1 MRIGFIEDTKLHGGT
16 QLWVFDAINFF
27 HNCGTEI
34 TIITPDKGWLAEE
47 CRNLPFD
54 ILILK
59 YDYHG
64 IISQNINYLNEWIHA
79 LRNCD
84 IVICTVHPPRD
95 DFHCSIFAAKCIKQ
109 AGLKTIL
116 VTKTGTIVPSY
127 KREFYLPD
135 ESVSSFVISIT
146 QFAHRYL
153 SRNYLIPNSKLI
165 QIYQG
170 INLERFK
177 SKKESKNDKKEFLQG
192 SSPIL
197 GCIGYLEPRK
207 GQEGLITV
215 VANLK
220 KKVMPEI
227 QLFLVGNGPDEELLR
242 KLVVEL
248 GLQSNVYFIPFT
260 REPEKIYQKIDILL
274 IPSLYKEGLPNVI
287 LESFA
292 MRIPVIGSN
301 IGGISEVVQN
311 GKTGFL
317 IEPADLQQLGETIRL
332 MWTNKSK
339 YQMMSINGYKLV
351 HKLHNRKVQLKEFLN
366 FFQQLV
372 E

>member
-1 MRIGFIEDTKLHGGT
+1 MHIGFIEDTKLHGGT

-27 HNCGTEI
+27 HQCELEI
-34 TIITPDKGWLAEE
+34 TVITPDQGWLAKE

-54 ILILK
+54 ILLLK

-64 IISQNINYLNEWIHA
+64 IISQNINHLNEWIHA
-79 LRNCD
+79 LSNCD

-95 DFHCSIFAAKCIKQ
+95 DFHCSVFAAKCIKQ
-109 AGLKTIL
+109 AGLRTIL

-127 KREFYLPD
+127 KREFYIPD
-135 ESVSSFVISIT
+135 ESISSYVISIT
-146 QFAHRYL
+146 QFAYRYL

-170 INLERFK
+170 IDIERFK
-177 SKKESKNDKKEFLQG
+177 STKDSLNDKKEVLQRF
-192 SSPIL
+192 SPIL

-207 GQEGLITV
+207 GQEGLIEV

-220 KKVMPEI
+220 KSGMPEI
-227 QLFLVGNGPDEELLR
+227 KLYLVGNGPDEELLR
-242 KLVVEL
+242 KLVVKL

-260 REPEKIYQKIDILL
+260 REPEKIYHQIDILL

-292 MRIPVIGSN
+292 MSIPVIGSN
-301 IGGISEVVQN
+301 IGGISEVVQH
-311 GKTGFL
+311 GITGFL
-317 IEPADLQQLGETIRL
+317 VEPTDLQQLRETIRL
-332 MWTNKSK
+332 MWTDKEK

-351 HKLHNRKVQLKEFLN
+351 QKLHNRKVQLKEFLN

-372 E
+372 